1 MDRHTNVANL
11 TIAATDLLI
20 AVGRLREHEV
30 WDKRPLQR
38 SYIMANINEQVGII
52 LRWMAENGLTV
63 VASEDE
69 EAA

>member
-1 MDRHTNVANL
+1 MDRHTNTANL

-20 AVGRLREHEV
+20 AVGRLREHEM
-30 WDKRPLQR
+30 WGGPDLHR
-38 SYIMANINEQVGII
+38 SFIMATINEEVGTI

-63 VASEDE
+63 VASEDK